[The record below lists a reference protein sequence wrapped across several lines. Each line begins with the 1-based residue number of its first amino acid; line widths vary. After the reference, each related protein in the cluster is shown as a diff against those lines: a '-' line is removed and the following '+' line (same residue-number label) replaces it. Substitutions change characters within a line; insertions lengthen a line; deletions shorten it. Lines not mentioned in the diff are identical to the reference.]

1 MFKHPFNSYKEPFE
15 MLPRLLLAIKESN
28 LEMVIEW
35 DHKENLYDSTMVFGD
50 FFDHLDISLK
60 VSIIVGH
67 SYVWVI

>member
-1 MFKHPFNSYKEPFE
+1 

-35 DHKENLYDSTMVFGD
+35 DHKENLYDNTMVFGD
-50 FFDHLDISLK
+50 FFDHLFISLK